1 MFKPGSLDHLQKY
14 YNTVYKNEG
23 YIEKNL
29 REIEIFCIC
38 QGPALNPLL

>member
-29 REIEIFCIC
+29 REIEINFVSVKD
-38 QGPALNPLL
+38 QL